1 MKKIFLLPLMLL
13 VTAGML
19 LTSCGKA
26 QYTVGICQQ
35 MPHKALDSAT
45 QGFKDALEAELG
57 TGNVLFLEQNAQGE
71 STSCTSIINNFV
83 NRNVDLILAN
93 ATTALQAAV
102 NGTTTI
108 PILGTSV
115 TDYGTV
121 LGIENFDGLTG
132 TNVSGSSDL
141 TPLDQQAQMILD
153 LYPNTKTVG
162 LLYCSAEP
170 NSDYQVKGIRTYLEQ
185 AGITCT
191 DYPFFDSNEIA
202 AVAQACAAASDVIY
216 IPTDNTAASSAEAIG
231 GAILHTSV
239 PVLGGDEGIC
249 SSCGIATICIDYYQ
263 LGEMTGRMA
272 AEILTG
278 EAVVEAIPVAYAP
291 EYLRLY
297 NPDLCEEF
305 GVDISLLESLG
316 YSPIGD

>member
-13 VTAGML
+13 VTAGL
-19 LTSCGKA
+19 FLTSCGEA

-45 QGFKDALEAELG
+45 QGFKDALEAKLG
-57 TGNVLFLEQNAQGE
+57 TGNVLFLEQNALGE
-71 STSCTSIINNFV
+71 STSCTSIINHFV

-108 PILGTSV
+108 PVLGTSI

-132 TNVSGSSDL
+132 TNVSGTSDL

-153 LYPNTKTVG
+153 LYPDTKTVG

-170 NSDYQVKGIRTYLEQ
+170 NSDYQVKGIRAYLEQ
-185 AGITCT
+185 AGVTCT
-191 DYPFFDSNEIA
+191 DYQFFDTNEIA

-216 IPTDNTAASSAEAIG
+216 IPTDNTAASSAQAIG
-231 GAILHTSV
+231 GAVHDTGV

-249 SSCGIATICIDYYQ
+249 SSCGIATICIDYYR
-263 LGEMTGRMA
+263 LGEITAEMA

-278 EAVVEAIPVAYAP
+278 NAKIEEMPITYAP

-297 NPDLCEEF
+297 NPGLCEEF
-305 GVDISLLESLG
+305 GVDTSLLESLG

>member
-1 MKKIFLLPLMLL
+1 MKKLLLL
-13 VTAGML
+13 SVL
-19 LTSCGKA
+19 LILFGTILPSCGGA

-35 MPHKALDSAT
+35 MPHIALDSAT

-57 TGNVLFLEQNAQGE
+57 KGNVAFLEQNAHGE

-108 PILGTSV
+108 PVLGTSV

-121 LGIENFDGLTG
+121 LGLENFDGLTG
-132 TNVSGSSDL
+132 TNVSGTSDL
-141 TPLDQQAQMILD
+141 TPLDQQARMILD
-153 LYPNTKTVG
+153 LYPDAKNVG

-170 NSDYQVKGIRTYLEQ
+170 NSDYQVKGIRAYLEQ

-191 DYPFFDSNEIA
+191 DYPFFDTNEIS

-216 IPTDNTAASSAEAIG
+216 IPTDNTAASSAQAIG
-231 GAILHTSV
+231 GAILHTGV

-249 SSCGIATICIDYYQ
+249 SGCGIATICIDYYQ
-263 LGEMTGRMA
+263 LGEITGRLA
-272 AEILTG
+272 ADILKG
-278 EAVVEAIPVAYAP
+278 ETDITEIPVSYAP

-305 GVDISLLESLG
+305 GVDTSLLESLG

>member
-1 MKKIFLLPLMLL
+1 MKKIFLMPLMLL
-13 VTAGML
+13 LAAGMI

-35 MPHKALDSAT
+35 MPHIALDSAT
-45 QGFKDALEAELG
+45 QGFKDAPEVELG
-57 TGNVLFLEQNAQGE
+57 AGNVLFLEQNAHGE

-93 ATTALQAAV
+93 ATTALQAAA
-102 NGTTTI
+102 NGTATI
-108 PILGTSV
+108 PFLCTSI

-121 LGIENFDGLTG
+121 LGIDDFDGLTG
-132 TNVSGSSDL
+132 TNVSGTSDL
-141 TPLDQQAQMILD
+141 TPLDQQTQMILD
-153 LYPNTKTVG
+153 LYPDTKTVG

-170 NSDYQVKGIRTYLEQ
+170 NSDYQVNGIRTYLEQ

-191 DYPFFDSNEIA
+191 DYPFFDSNEIS

-231 GAILHTSV
+231 GAILHTGV

-263 LGEMTGRMA
+263 LGELTGKMA
-272 AEILTG
+272 AEILKGQTKVEEMAIG
-278 EAVVEAIPVAYAP
+278 YVDTFQKKYNKANCEA
-291 EYLRLY
+291 L
-297 NPDLCEEF
+297 
-305 GVDISLLESLG
+305 GVDIAALEAAG
-316 YSPIGD
+316 YVAIGE